1 MNYQNLKEFLA
12 EKMRMS
18 HIYQPVMLK
27 RLLEGKG
34 SATDIEI
41 AQTLL
46 NYDPSQLDYYQ
57 NITNKMVGKVL
68 RSHNIVEKSRDKYT
82 LVDFQEL
89 NPNQIQE
96 LIQLCNNKIDRY
108 IKKRGDAIWS
118 HRRVNRNQIP
128 GTIRYEVLKRAKFR
142 CELCGISADER
153 ALEVDHIIPVNQK
166 GENSIYNYQ
175 ALCYVCNATKR
186 DRDSEDFRGNLNFYD
201 HRDAT
206 CLFCNIEKKRIIS
219 ENYLAYAIQDKF
231 PVTHGHTLIIPKRH
245 FPDYF
250 SISQPELNS
259 VNALLNEVQ
268 NQARTM
274 DSLISAFNIGIN
286 SGSAAGQTIFH
297 THLHLI
303 PRRKDDVENPR
314 GGIRNLIPG
323 MGDYIS

>member
-34 SATDIEI
+34 SATDKEI

-46 NYDPSQLDYYQ
+46 NYDPSQLEYYQ

-68 RSHNIVEKSRDKYT
+68 RSHNVVEKSRNTYT
-82 LVDFQEL
+82 LIDYEDLTQ
-89 NPNQIQE
+89 NQIEE
-96 LIQLCNNKIDRY
+96 LIHLCDNKIDFY
-108 IKKRGDAIWS
+108 IRKRGDAIWS
-118 HRRVNRNQIP
+118 HRRINRNAIP
-128 GTIRYEVLKRAKFR
+128 GTIRYEVFKRAKCR
-142 CELCGISADER
+142 CELCGISGDER
-153 ALEVDHIIPVNQK
+153 ALEVDHILPVNQG
-166 GENSIYNYQ
+166 GEDSINNYQ

-186 DRDSEDFRGNLNFYD
+186 DRDSEDFRGNSKFFDY
-201 HRDAT
+201 RDNS
-206 CLFCNIEKKRIIS
+206 CVFCNIEKKRIIS
-219 ENYLAYAIQDKF
+219 ENHLAYALQDKF
-231 PVTHGHTLIIPKRH
+231 PVTKGHTLIIPKRH

-250 SISQPELNS
+250 SISQPEINS
-259 VNALLNEVQ
+259 VNALLKEVQ
-268 NQARTM
+268 NEAKTS
-274 DSLISAFNIGIN
+274 DSSISAFNIGIN

-297 THLHLI
+297 THIHLI
-303 PRRKDDVENPR
+303 PRRKGDVENPR